1 MNGSRLVDQTISGDI
16 MQNDQIMLEM
26 LMRNWNEHA
35 L

>member
-26 LMRNWNEHA
+26 LMRN
-35 L
+35 